1 MRKSLRIA
9 AVLSV
14 FVAMIFGISI
24 ILAARGGRPAPPPP
38 VLCGCA
44 CPDGSFVIVHA
55 PTGDDCPSACAT
67 ACAGSET
74 F

>member
-1 MRKSLRIA
+1 MKTSTRIVA
-9 AVLSV
+9 AVAV
-14 FVAMIFGISI
+14 CVAFFGISS

-44 CPDGSFVIVHA
+44 CPDGSFVTTHA
-55 PTGDDCPSACAT
+55 PDADSCESACAV
-67 ACAGSET
+67 ACQGSET